1 MITCFKGDVNV
12 KGEYLSIMT
21 EYISITRTML
31 DIIINTDRTTPVIDN
46 NKKVACHLMAVIGTA
61 VEGSKLSNRK
71 DFYEM
76 IEKIAKSEK
85 EEA

>member
-21 EYISITRTML
+21 EYIGITRTMI
-31 DIIINTDRTTPVIDN
+31 DIIINTDRTTQVID